1 MSHSNVRTLSWFNLA
16 HLLDKDGHQFGLHAE
31 DSLPAARPITN
42 HLQRVTIA
50 AVATPYNLIREA
62 FQTSLTGRGHC
73 IASLHSMCSFNAGNE
88 GNIVIF
94 RPNQAQ
100 AMLVINMG
108 ILIVSNW
115 TRFNEKQRFSPFLLC
130 RMELAVF

>member
-62 FQTSLTGRGHC
+62 
-73 IASLHSMCSFNAGNE
+73 
-88 GNIVIF
+88 V
-94 RPNQAQ
+94 
-100 AMLVINMG
+100 V
-108 ILIVSNW
+108 IVSPHYTACAPSTPE
-115 TRFNEKQRFSPFLLC
+115 TRGTL
-130 RMELAVF
+130 

>member
-62 FQTSLTGRGHC
+62 LQNFLNWPWSLYRLTTQHVLLQRRKRGGT
-73 IASLHSMCSFNAGNE
+73 L
-88 GNIVIF
+88 
-94 RPNQAQ
+94 
-100 AMLVINMG
+100 
-108 ILIVSNW
+108 
-115 TRFNEKQRFSPFLLC
+115 
-130 RMELAVF
+130 

>member
-62 FQTSLTGRGHC
+62 LQNFLNWPWSLYRLTTQHVLLQRRKRGEYCNIQTESSPSD
-73 IASLHSMCSFNAGNE
+73 ASD
-88 GNIVIF
+88 
-94 RPNQAQ
+94 
-100 AMLVINMG
+100 
-108 ILIVSNW
+108 
-115 TRFNEKQRFSPFLLC
+115 
-130 RMELAVF
+130 